1 MLHITIPEGE
11 WFNEVTNR
19 FYRTKKC
26 ELNLEHSLIAISKWE
41 SKIKRPFPLIQGE
54 SMTLEEKS
62 MTLEEESYYIRCM
75 CINQSHIPNEVFDN
89 LPDSVRVQVREYI
102 VDPMTAS
109 VVKTRNKQH
118 SSKMITS
125 ELIYYWMISLNIPF
139 ECEKWNFNRLMTL
152 IQVTSIES
160 SAGKDQMTQS
170 EVAQYHQQVNQA
182 RRKALAEKKGL
193 SNVKS

>member
-11 WFNEVTNR
+11 WFNEVTNK

-26 ELNLEHSLIAISKWE
+26 ELQLEHSLIAVSKWE
-41 SKIKRPFPLIQGE
+41 SKTKKPFPLAQGE
-54 SMTLEEKS
+54 A

-75 CINQSHIPNEVFDN
+75 CINKNHIPDAVFDN
-89 LPDSVRVQVREYI
+89 LPDSERIKIRDYI
-102 VDPMTAS
+102 NDPATAS
-109 VVKTRNKQH
+109 IVKTRNKPR

-125 ELIYYWMISLNIPF
+125 ELVYYWMISLNIPF

-152 IQVTSIES
+152 IQIASIEN
-160 SAGKDQMTQS
+160 SAGQDKMTQS

-193 SNVKS
+193 TNVKS